1 MEKNALVKKS
11 YLYPTLSDIL
21 IYTWLLPRTMKTKIS
36 ITLNEKTIQD
46 IDRIIDNVFVRNRS
60 QAIESLVRHSLGEN
74 KVAVILA
81 GGDEALLRLPNG
93 EYRPTARLNGRT
105 VVERA
110 LKKLRDNGFKTVFL
124 IARHLVL
131 TKVFEIAKEGN
142 DYGVKLNYVEEKS
155 SGGTAASLRIMAG
168 KIKANFLVVYGDIVF
183 DKINIEELWND
194 HLKHNAIT
202 TIMLTTSNK
211 PSEKGTVKV
220 EGNRV
225 LEFTQK
231 PRNSETY
238 LVFSPIFIASPELLE
253 YTGNSLEKAV
263 FPQLAAKGLLNSHLS
278 SEKETHIHSLKDL
291 AK

>member
-1 MEKNALVKKS
+1 
-11 YLYPTLSDIL
+11 
-21 IYTWLLPRTMKTKIS
+21 MKTKIS